1 MSTSSTPHPPSEPA
15 RDRAATRVERF
26 LDSAREIIAEK
37 KSIEFTVQEV
47 VDRSQQSL
55 RSFYQ
60 YFDGKDELLLA
71 LFEAEIEPFL
81 DRVREATATGDPLDR
96 LRDAVL
102 LLYELS
108 SPGRVSEKPVFAE
121 FAQRLVVDHPD
132 DVSTAYA
139 PVVEYIASIVEAAAA
154 AGLLR
159 PGRPHRMA
167 TIVLQTATV
176 MAGRNGGSRQPITGD
191 EMWEFCVHAIV
202 PDDVA
207 AERYPATAATV
218 AAAAAS

>member
-1 MSTSSTPHPPSEPA
+1 M
-15 RDRAATRVERF
+15 
-26 LDSAREIIAEK
+26 
-37 KSIEFTVQEV
+37 

-71 LFEAEIEPFL
+71 LFEAAMEPFVNRIR
-81 DRVREATATGDPLDR
+81 DATATGDPLDR

-108 SPGRVSEKPVFAE
+108 APGRVSEQPVFAE

-132 DVSTAYA
+132 DVTTAYA
-139 PVVEYIASIVEAAAA
+139 PVVEYIASIVEAAAD

-176 MAGRNGGSRQPITGD
+176 MAGRSVEGRQPITGD
-191 EMWEFCVHAIV
+191 EVWEFCVHAIV
-202 PDDVA
+202 PDHIA
-207 AERYPATAATV
+207 ADRYPAAEIAAG
-218 AAAAAS
+218 

>member
-1 MSTSSTPHPPSEPA
+1 MSTTSTPEPPSELA
-15 RDRAATRVERF
+15 RERAATRVERF

-71 LFEAEIEPFL
+71 LFEAEMDPFL
-81 DRVREATATGDPLDR
+81 NRVREATATGDPLDR

-207 AERYPATAATV
+207 AERYPFAS
-218 AAAAAS
+218 AAAVS